1 MRPAK
6 NMSIGWLD
14 LNEDDQRRAQEYLR
28 QYNGDNTLD
37 ELGFGILRDAFADV
51 FFPGTSTIMTRAR
64 YLIFLPAMCLAV
76 ESEKLS
82 GKRAE
87 ERLKELED
95 TVRESL
101 QEEESR
107 DVIGEVAGEKLKR
120 YPSSIYWNSLRRLGI
135 FLHPWGLS
143 YYLSHLAA
151 IYAAMTPE
159 KDDDGLSHLNNSEVR
174 NWDRELCQIIS
185 DGHPP
190 IIHKGQIPPSI
201 KFLLTP
207 HEARFLRD
215 KYQRLALTDG
225 RPSIISHLVERLYP
239 DFFTYPWQVPQPH
252 VLEPYIAHAR
262 CFSEFTRGATLQYF
276 YLLHREREA
285 RSIDK
290 PSYDL
295 PDVFKRWWEAT
306 RHELANWSVDDFL
319 AMAVTLKA
327 IRRPN
332 DIAFIKSWLQLNV
345 KAPGPRGMLK
355 NAAAHELIRNRERIT
370 RPTKSRLYH
379 TDYLERWTP
388 PKPAQMKSMTDDPDR
403 LRFGLD
409 YRGWIGSN
417 FVRDIVN
424 GLSKV
429 A

>member
-1 MRPAK
+1 
-6 NMSIGWLD
+6 
-14 LNEDDQRRAQEYLR
+14 
-28 QYNGDNTLD
+28 
-37 ELGFGILRDAFADV
+37 
-51 FFPGTSTIMTRAR
+51 
-64 YLIFLPAMCLAV
+64 MCLAV

-95 TVRESL
+95 AVRESL

-151 IYAAMTPE
+151 IYAAMRPE
-159 KDDDGLSHLNNSEVR
+159 KDDDDLSHLNNSEVR
-174 NWDRELCQIIS
+174 NWERELCQIIS

-190 IIHKGQIPPSI
+190 IIQKGQIPPSI

-207 HEARFLRD
+207 HEARFLRA

-239 DFFTYPWQVPQPH
+239 DVFTYPWQVPQPQ

-262 CFSEFTRGATLQYF
+262 CFSMLTRGATLQYF

-295 PDVFKRWWEAT
+295 PDVFTRWWEAT
-306 RHELANWSVDDFL
+306 RHELANWPVDEFL
-319 AMAVTLKA
+319 AMAVTMKA

-332 DIAFIKSWLQLNV
+332 DTVFIKSWLQLNV
-345 KAPGPRGMLK
+345 KAPGSTGMLE

-370 RPTKSRLYH
+370 RPAKSRLYH

-409 YRGWIGSN
+409 YRG
-417 FVRDIVN
+417 
-424 GLSKV
+424 
-429 A
+429 

>member
-1 MRPAK
+1 MTAAR
-6 NMSIGWLD
+6 STIYFGWLD

-28 QYNGDNTLD
+28 QYNADNTLD
-37 ELGFGILRDAFADV
+37 ELGFGVLRDAFADV

-159 KDDDGLSHLNNSEVR
+159 KDDDDLSHLNNSEVR
-174 NWDRELCQIIS
+174 NWERELCQIIS

-190 IIHKGQIPPSI
+190 IIQKGQIPPSI
-201 KFLLTP
+201 KF
-207 HEARFLRD
+207 
-215 KYQRLALTDG
+215 
-225 RPSIISHLVERLYP
+225 
-239 DFFTYPWQVPQPH
+239 
-252 VLEPYIAHAR
+252 
-262 CFSEFTRGATLQYF
+262 
-276 YLLHREREA
+276 
-285 RSIDK
+285 
-290 PSYDL
+290 
-295 PDVFKRWWEAT
+295 
-306 RHELANWSVDDFL
+306 
-319 AMAVTLKA
+319 
-327 IRRPN
+327 
-332 DIAFIKSWLQLNV
+332 
-345 KAPGPRGMLK
+345 
-355 NAAAHELIRNRERIT
+355 
-370 RPTKSRLYH
+370 
-379 TDYLERWTP
+379 
-388 PKPAQMKSMTDDPDR
+388 
-403 LRFGLD
+403 
-409 YRGWIGSN
+409 
-417 FVRDIVN
+417 
-424 GLSKV
+424 
-429 A
+429 